1 MKYFRIKLL
10 VCFFLIFLIGL
21 GVIFSKSSNQKKSDT
36 TQKDLIFFD
45 TTNYYYEPKENF
57 DQTDQ
62 RDWLSDKPL
71 YHFNNDSFKDRFD
84 YPVNKQLG
92 VYRIIALGDSN
103 TEGKFINTDKSF
115 PEQLEDL
122 LNTQICQQISK
133 FEVINLG
140 VSGYDIQYS
149 LERFKKRGAKYE
161 PDLVLWYISGPSFH
175 KILEK
180 IYPKTIQYRKEMEL
194 SGELKQQ
201 EKKGDFYPFETK
213 AQKEFNTTY
222 STEQRDNYQKAVLKR
237 FIEVYQGKLIFL
249 TVGKLD
255 PTKFPPEIALNL
267 DQDYKNI
274 LKDFTK
280 SNSQVYF
287 HDDLP
292 TLEDSNQRLL
302 DLHPNAEG
310 YRLFAESIFNYLKA
324 HDFIS
329 CK

>member
-1 MKYFRIKLL
+1 MG
-10 VCFFLIFLIGL
+10 FLATWF
-21 GVIFSKSSNQKKSDT
+21 KSSNQKET
-36 TQKDLIFFD
+36 TSVTKDLVFTD
-45 TTNYYYEPKENF
+45 TTNYYYEPKENH
-57 DQTDQ
+57 DQKDQ
-62 RDWLSDKPL
+62 RDWLSEKPL
-71 YHFNNDSFKDRFD
+71 YHFNKDTFKDRFD
-84 YPVNKQLG
+84 YPINKELG

-103 TEGKFINTDKSF
+103 TEGKFIDTDKSF

-122 LNTQICQQISK
+122 LNAQSCQQINK

-140 VSGYDIQYS
+140 VSGYDLQYS
-149 LERFKKRGAKYE
+149 LERYKKRGVKYE

-175 KILEK
+175 KILDK
-180 IYPKTIQYRKEMEL
+180 IYPKTIEYRKEMEL

-213 AQKEFNTTY
+213 AQKEFNLLY
-222 STEQRDNYQKAVLKR
+222 STEQRNNYQKAVLKK
-237 FIEVYQGKLIFL
+237 FVEIYSGKLIFL

-255 PTKFPPEIALNL
+255 PTKFPPELAMNL

-280 SNSQVYF
+280 SNPQVYF

-292 TLEDSNQRLL
+292 TLENYNQRLI

-310 YRLFAESIFNYLKA
+310 YRLFAESIFNYLKD